1 MAHDVFIS
9 YSSKDKPVADAV
21 CAGLEA
27 QGLRCWVAPRDILP
41 GSEWG
46 GAIIDAIT
54 GSKVMV
60 LIFSAH
66 ANSSPQIKREV
77 ERAVAKGVKLVPFR
91 IEDVALGK
99 TLEYFIST
107 PHWLDALTQPLDA
120 HIGKLAETVR
130 FLAAARDSSEVLP
143 SLHKPTGARLAMPA
157 GPAAPGVVSASA
169 PARSPS
175 RAPLLVGLLAA
186 VAAAAYFF
194 VSRPE
199 PPEIVAVNFPATIPA
214 SARDVVGTVQF
225 KSGREAIARVEFSVV
240 QAARFDGFSFAP
252 NVAGQK
258 RGSFSF
264 GIHAGMPQ
272 QVTLAATLVDAAG
285 RRSSPVSFSFEV
297 QKTAAHAPAT
307 DRSIQI
313 NAPHG
318 LKFKIPG

>member
-41 GSEWG
+41 GSDWG

-60 LIFSAH
+60 LIFSGH

-107 PHWLDALTQPLDA
+107 PHWLDALTQPLEA

-130 FLAAARDSSEVLP
+130 FLAAARDSSEVPP
-143 SLHKPTGARLAMPA
+143 SLPKPTGARLAMAA
-157 GPAAPGVVSASA
+157 GPAAAVAPPA

-186 VAAAAYFF
+186 AAAAAYFF

-199 PPEIVAVNFPATIPA
+199 PPEIVAVNFPNAIP
-214 SARDVVGTVQF
+214 SNSQNVVGTVQF
-225 KSGREAIARVEFSVV
+225 KSGRDAIARVEFSVV

-258 RGSFSF
+258 RGSFNF
-264 GIHAGMPQ
+264 GIHAAQPQ

-297 QKTAAHAPAT
+297 QKAAARAPTT

-313 NAPHG
+313 NTPHG

>member
-27 QGLRCWVAPRDILP
+27 RGLRCWVAPRDILP
-41 GSEWG
+41 GSDWG

-91 IEDVALGK
+91 IQDVALGK

-130 FLAAARDSSEVLP
+130 FLATARDSTEVPP
-143 SLHKPTGARLAMPA
+143 SLLKPTGARLAMA
-157 GPAAPGVVSASA
+157 AEPAAAIAPPAS
-169 PARSPS
+169 ARSPS
-175 RAPLLVGLLAA
+175 RAPLFVGLLAA
-186 VAAAAYFF
+186 AAAAYFF
-194 VSRPE
+194 LLRPE
-199 PPEIVAVNFPATIPA
+199 PPEIVAVNFPAAIPA
-214 SARDVVGTVQF
+214 SGRDVVGTVQF
-225 KSGREAIARVEFSVV
+225 KSGREAITRAEFSVV
-240 QAARFDGFSFAP
+240 QATRFDGFSFAP

-264 GIHAGMPQ
+264 GIHAGVPQ

-297 QKTAAHAPAT
+297 QKAAAHAPTT

-318 LKFKIPG
+318 MKFKIPG